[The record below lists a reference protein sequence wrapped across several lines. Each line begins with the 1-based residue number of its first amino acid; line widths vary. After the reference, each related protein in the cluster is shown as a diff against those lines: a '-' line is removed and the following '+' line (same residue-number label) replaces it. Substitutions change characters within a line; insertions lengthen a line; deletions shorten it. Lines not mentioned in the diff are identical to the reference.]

1 MSSDSSNNVRK
12 YFESESNTNKLESVQ
27 EDSNSEGQS
36 TKGQNDNRLGKKNKS
51 IQKEPNDGKIEEE
64 EDDDKELNNTKDNNE
79 NEENLSNNNNNNNNE
94 ENENEEN
101 ENEKGNE
108 DNKNE
113 NEEEEEKDKEKEE
126 EERKKEEEKI
136 NYMEIYKKLNEEYEI
151 EHKNFGDKIKQLQ
164 IDLYSKSENLKKLTI
179 RNHYLTINLKELNE
193 KVDQM
198 IKNSANKKFKILKKE
213 KKISPELILKIKE
226 KELKNSQT
234 LVKIL
239 QRDNSRIKKLLE
251 YQTETSSNELLN
263 KIKEKDNENQKLKT
277 EIKQLKNINHSNSN
291 CLTQRNNLQKKI
303 KNLELEITRTIEN
316 TGRIKNN
323 YEIFQTRNVNSE
335 NANKKLRENIF
346 KRKNSEKKR
355 KISLNVKNNLN
366 NTSNVFFK
374 IDQKGVINIFKN
386 EITSFSTDEI
396 MVFEKLFENKKDEM
410 ENFFRKISTIEKF
423 KNQFEKE
430 NKKILKDKNEEFE
443 KKNIEINN
451 LNSDNN
457 YKDNEIKFLETQL
470 TDFKNSKIILEK
482 KATSIQKTIDNI
494 NNKLIKKK
502 IEKVKLSNKIKQLQT
517 VLLKKEYDPLNQ
529 NEINKILGDDDTTEY
544 NTNANDNS
552 ID

>member
-36 TKGQNDNRLGKKNKS
+36 TKGQNDNKLQKRNKS

-64 EDDDKELNNTKDNNE
+64 GDDDKEINNSKDNNE
-79 NEENLSNNNNNNNNE
+79 NDNNNNNNE

-101 ENEKGNE
+101 ENENEKGNKE
-108 DNKNE
+108 NKNE
-113 NEEEEEKDKEKEE
+113 NEEEEEEEKDKEKEE

-291 CLTQRNNLQKKI
+291 CLTQRNNLQKII

-396 MVFEKLFENKKDEM
+396 MVFEKLFENKNDEM

>member
-126 EERKKEEEKI
+126 QERIKEEEKI
-136 NYMEIYKKLNEEYEI
+136 NYMEIYQKLNEEYDA
-151 EHKNFGDKIKQLQ
+151 EHKNFGEKIKQLQ

-179 RNHYLTINLKELNE
+179 RNHYLTINLQELNE

-198 IKNSANKKFKILKKE
+198 IKNSASKKFKIFKKE

-226 KELKNSQT
+226 KELQNSQT

-263 KIKEKDNENQKLKT
+263 KIKEKDSENQKLKT
-277 EIKQLKNINHSNSN
+277 EIKQLKNINHLNSN
-291 CLTQRNNLQKKI
+291 CITERNVLQKKI

-316 TGRIKNN
+316 TSRIKNN
-323 YEIFQTRNVNSE
+323 YLNFQTININSE

-355 KISLNVKNNLN
+355 KISLNVKNILN
-366 NTSNVFFK
+366 RTSNCFYK
-374 IDQKGVINIFKN
+374 IDKNGPINILKN
-386 EITSFSTDEI
+386 EITSLTKDEI
-396 MVFEKLFENKKDEM
+396 IVIEKLFENKIDEM
-410 ENFFRKISTIEKF
+410 ENFLRKISTIEKF
-423 KNQFEKE
+423 KNQFVVE
-430 NKKILKDKNEEFE
+430 NKKILQEQNEEFE
-443 KKNIEINN
+443 IKNTELNN
-451 LNSDNN
+451 LNTENN
-457 YKDNEIKFLETQL
+457 YKDNEITYLQTQL
-470 TDFKNSKIILEK
+470 NDFKNTKIILEK
-482 KATSIQKTIDNI
+482 KAASIQKTIDNI
-494 NNKLIKKK
+494 SNKLTKKK
-502 IEKVKLSNKIKQLQT
+502 SEKIKLSNKIKQLQT
-517 VLLKKEYDPLNQ
+517 VLQKKEYDPLNQ
-529 NEINKILGDDDTTEY
+529 NEINKILGDDETTEY
-544 NTNANDNS
+544 NTNINDNS